1 MKKAL
6 LLSFA
11 LMLVASM
18 AFAQAGSVGVFADPL
33 GLNCN
38 VLDGP
43 PMGLK
48 QYFVVHVYT
57 TGATAVQYRAK
68 VPLCM
73 TATGAMWLS
82 DTNMFA
88 VAVGNSQVGIG
99 IAYGSCLVGPIHTQI
114 INVFAMGTTPACCR
128 WFVDADPNVPS
139 GKIEGSDCSFVVFYP
154 TGGQG
159 IINPITGC
167 MCNIPT
173 QETTWGNVKAL
184 YGE

>member
-88 VAVGNSQVGIG
+88 VAVGNSQIGIG
-99 IAYGSCLVGPIHTQI
+99 IAYGSCKVGPIHTQI

-128 WFVDADPNVPS
+128 WIVDADPTV
-139 GKIEGSDCSFVVFYP
+139 GQITGTDCAFVKFYP

-159 IINPITGC
+159 IINSNQT
-167 MCNIPT
+167 CNCDVPT
-173 QETTWGNVKAL
+173 EDATWGSVKAL
-184 YGE
+184 YVE

>member
-11 LMLVASM
+11 LMLVAGM

-68 VPLCM
+68 LPLCM

-88 VAVGNSQVGIG
+88 VTVGNSQIG
-99 IAYGSCLVGPIHTQI
+99 VAVAYGNCLVGPIHTQI
-114 INVFAMGTTPACCR
+114 ISVFAMGMTPACCR
-128 WFVDADPNVPS
+128 WIVDPDPAVGQITGADCMFQVIYPS
-139 GKIEGSDCSFVVFYP
+139 G
-154 TGGQG
+154 GQAM
-159 IINPITGC
+159 INPTTGC
-167 MCNIPT
+167 QCSIPN
-173 QETTWGNVKAL
+173 EDTTWGQVKAL
-184 YGE
+184 YE